1 MNQGNRPERSP
12 EQLAAAQRAWYL
24 AVEAF
29 GGKQLKAHATTSV
42 DGAAP
47 DGGDGAVAGEVQ
59 TGPVSYADAH
69 HETVEG
75 LPRQTGI
82 AEHDL
87 GAVAVVDTTRT
98 TGSDDYLQAVDDAL
112 AVVAAGRALD
122 EEAERLAPLA
132 PVHDIRTGQVIG

>member
-1 MNQGNRPERSP
+1 MNQGNQPERTP
-12 EQLAAAQRAWYL
+12 EQLAEDRRAWDL

-29 GGKQLKAHATTSV
+29 GGRQPEAHASSSV
-42 DGAAP
+42 DETAA
-47 DGGDGAVAGEVQ
+47 GSGDGVVAGETQ
-59 TGPVSYADAH
+59 TGTASYADAH
-69 HETVEG
+69 HEVVDG